1 MQPKTLY
8 VIDDDEI
15 FQFMI
20 TRTLKAIDQN
30 IQVKVCS
37 NGKNAITKLQN
48 EKDEIP
54 DIILLDI
61 NMPIMDGWEFLK
73 HYNKFKSKIDKD
85 ISIYIVSSSANPED
99 IYKAREIKN
108 LSGYIPK
115 PIDRIQLKRIIRET
129 PKDHWMISSA

>member
-1 MQPKTLY
+1 MQAKTLY

-30 IQVKVCS
+30 IQVEVCS
-37 NGKNAITKLQN
+37 NGKKAISKLKN

-61 NMPIMDGWEFLK
+61 NMPVMDGWEFLK
-73 HYNKFKSKIDKD
+73 HYTKFKSKINKN

-99 IYKAREIKN
+99 IHKAREMKN

-115 PIDRIQLKRIIRET
+115 PIDRIQLKKIIKET
-129 PKDHWMISSA
+129 PQNHWMVSSA